1 MITFIFIFYKISIL
15 LIMSLYEQFYSETN
29 KEYMYS
35 FIGKIV
41 QQELDYD
48 ILSEDNNYTM
58 FLEQMKEV
66 FDGNDTDE
74 ITVLNKILLDKQ
86 VDTYKQKRTT
96 ETVVVDNNIGRPSSL
111 EDIMKLR
118 DQQIKPIEEENVE
131 PRNVFLNDTTIV
143 GTSISD
149 LEGTPIEEDPIEE
162 DPIEEKEEEK
172 PKQYNINSS
181 KRTNINSSRFNYS
194 INLKKENI
202 DSSQIKTLSKVIIP
216 IEDNYIFSIPLLS
229 FKIPELN
236 CDLILQQEDLIKNK
250 RGSFGIYKAIE
261 DHHFE
266 SRNVDRLSID
276 IRDIT
281 ETKYESYDIL
291 KVNIVEIKNNIIL
304 FTCSNI
310 ENNYKENDCIQI
322 INNRSYHLTPLLSQP
337 FKIKKVVQNI
347 IFCKLSGDHENK
359 EYTNIDM
366 RIMNMSNQNVIFF
379 N

>member
-1 MITFIFIFYKISIL
+1 
-15 LIMSLYEQFYSETN
+15 MSLYEQFYSETN

-86 VDTYKQKRTT
+86 VDTYKQKRTK

-181 KRTNINSSRFNYS
+181 NRTNINSSRFNYS